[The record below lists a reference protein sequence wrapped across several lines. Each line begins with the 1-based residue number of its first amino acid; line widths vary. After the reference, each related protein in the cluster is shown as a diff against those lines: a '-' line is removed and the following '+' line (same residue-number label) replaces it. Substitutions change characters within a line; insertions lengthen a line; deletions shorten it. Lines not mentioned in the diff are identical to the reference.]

1 MFATT
6 MPIWY
11 GNLPRCHISGKLK
24 VYIMSVSSGAY
35 QFKEEKRLQHM
46 VFDGGTRLR
55 LAVPLGTSVF
65 KTERVVQGFG
75 DGGDEF
81 VAGYTNALEKKFPD
95 LQNWMKNLRS
105 WISLFWYLVMQKK
118 CTSCWKLF

>member
-1 MFATT
+1 
-6 MPIWY
+6 
-11 GNLPRCHISGKLK
+11 
-24 VYIMSVSSGAY
+24 
-35 QFKEEKRLQHM
+35 M

-81 VAGYTNALEKKFPD
+81 VAGYTNALEKKFLD
-95 LQNWMKNLRS
+95 LQKLDEEFEIVDFPLLVPCHAKKVHIMLEAFLVTLFDDRS
-105 WISLFWYLVMQKK
+105 ISVSHYFKSIS
-118 CTSCWKLF
+118 TP